1 MYRKIYEEVFVSKNR
16 FFILCLAVLMT
27 LACAAAV
34 SAQWDGYYCTSGN
47 CGINYYNYNYG
58 FNTGYYCSA
67 IYKGQS
73 FQKTW
78 RIRNT
83 GTVTWTTRM
92 ALVFTG
98 GDQMGAAPCVYL
110 PYNVSPGY
118 YVDITVPMTAPSI
131 PTNTKGEWMLRTP
144 DGTLFGVG
152 CNGQTPVW
160 VNINT
165 MNVNASCACY
175 NPAGCTTPCV
185 INAASNTVT
194 RPGRNPYCNNKIRTV
209 RDVTIPDGTVI
220 APGATFRKTW
230 SMKNG
235 GTCVWDENY
244 VLAFVAGDDMGDGTI
259 VPVTSSVQPSA
270 KYTVNRPATK
280 IYPGDYVQISIDL
293 KAPDKPGTYEA
304 YYRLRDNLGYEFGF
318 GSYADEAFWVRIVV
332 KEDGSATSS
341 VESVSSVDPAT
352 VPDAAPIVLD
362 PAAVTEVSSETE
374 SDPVEEAV
382 VEEVPSAD
390 EITEEEA
397 AAADPALIE
406 KGQTANK
413 CGEQSISMRAT
424 ETGYEVLW
432 TAVNAGTGTWE
443 NFNLVKSDANPAVTL
458 AADTIPVPTTA
469 PGGVAEVTF
478 SIDLGILHGF
488 RQRRLLRVL
497 FRGPCQITRSAQRTV
512 MNTKTRAALP
522 GFLSVF
528 PRRGSALR
536 CCIRS
541 RRSREP
547 GRSWPG
553 RPGGRSAS
561 FLSGAALRSA
571 CAGPSRSVRSPAA

>member
-67 IYKGQS
+67 NYKLPYQASFVKDVTYPDGAYVPQGQS

-244 VLAFVAGDDMGDGTI
+244 VLTFVAGDDMGDGTI
-259 VPVTSSVQPSA
+259 VPVTSSTQPNA

-280 IYPGDYVQISIDL
+280 IYPGGYVEISIDL

-332 KEDGSATSS
+332 KEDGSSTAS
-341 VESVSSVDPAT
+341 VDSVSSVDPAT
-352 VPDAAPIVLD
+352 VPDAAPIVLN
-362 PAAVTEVSSETE
+362 PAAVTEESSVTASEPAAAE
-374 SDPVEEAV
+374 EAEPVEEAV
-382 VEEVPSAD
+382 VEEAPAEEAAAAD
-390 EITEEEA
+390 EVTEEEA

-406 KGQTANK
+406 KAQTVNK

-432 TAVNAGTGTWE
+432 TAVNDGTGTWE

-458 AADTIPVPTTA
+458 ASDTIPVPTTA
-469 PGGVAEVTF
+469 PGGVAEVVF
-478 SIDLGILHGF
+478 SIDLDESKSNGDPYWMEFYMDSGSEGF
-488 RQRRLLRVL
+488 CE
-497 FRGPCQITRSAQRTV
+497 FYFEA
-512 MNTKTRAALP
+512 
-522 GFLSVF
+522 
-528 PRRGSALR
+528 
-536 CCIRS
+536 
-541 RRSREP
+541 
-547 GRSWPG
+547 
-553 RPGGRSAS
+553 
-561 FLSGAALRSA
+561 
-571 CAGPSRSVRSPAA
+571 PAK